1 MQLKSGNPPRKM
13 RRQNAAAPTLLL
25 SEGLAVSALVHCGV
39 AFVGANHNAIQGTI
53 VRIITVVGA
62 LAHSAFDTLVCMAA
76 HSRFLLF

>member
-1 MQLKSGNPPRKM
+1 MQLKSGRFPRKM

-25 SEGLAVSALVHCGV
+25 LEGLAIGALVHCGV
-39 AFVGANHNAIQGTI
+39 ALMGANHNAIQGTI
-53 VRIITVVGA
+53 VSIIAVVGT